1 MGAEGVRDLLE
12 QVDLE
17 AEAELLEET
26 INTSKGQKQA
36 RAVKR
41 LKVADAF
48 LKSQNKP
55 EWMVLD
61 VVPVIPRSS
70 ARWSSSTAASRP
82 PT

>member
-1 MGAEGVRDLLE
+1 MGAESVRDLLE

-41 LKVADAF
+41 LKVVDAF
-48 LKSQNKP
+48 LKSAT
-55 EWMVLD
+55 
-61 VVPVIPRSS
+61 S
-70 ARWSSSTAASRP
+70 
-82 PT
+82 PTG